1 MRIVPR
7 VLHFSAFI
15 ILCMYFTI
23 LPYYVECNSFFKL
36 HFSGVASDNIHPKV
50 TALVATGKNVLVGTD
65 FGTVGIIDSETCE
78 VLHCLKWH
86 NTKVRTL
93 LLMPKEMEPCVC
105 SELPLAESNQQN
117 SITRLLNRPSTH
129 KLLRQRTISDSELPS
144 LTESSESVLNSE
156 LEKYTCMV
164 ASIGNGR
171 AGIVETNLSKKDD
184 VCMLLWR
191 C

>member
-1 MRIVPR
+1 M
-7 VLHFSAFI
+7 
-15 ILCMYFTI
+15 
-23 LPYYVECNSFFKL
+23 ECNSFFKL
-36 HFSGVASDNIHPKV
+36 QQQYSFFSGAERDNIHPKV
-50 TALVATGKNVLVGTD
+50 TALVASGKNVLVGTD
-65 FGTVGIIDSETCE
+65 FGTVGIIDSETCD

-117 SITRLLNRPSTH
+117 SVTRLLNRPSAR
-129 KLLRQRTISDSELPS
+129 KLLRQRTVSDSSLPD
-144 LTESSESVLNSE
+144 SSGNVPNSE
-156 LEKYTCMV
+156 LEKYTSMV